1 MAGQMDKAMKLLP
14 STIEQATKG
23 TPICELA
30 KVTGERN
37 IHAFVAFELVS
48 LASML
53 NVDERLNLQPHQ
65 VQIIAEELCN
75 TFRNENLADFHICFR
90 RGAMGHYDEKL
101 LRLDG
106 AVITQWMKKYLEEKY
121 QVIEDKLMRE
131 RDHPYLVRNNRD
143 QTKNQ
148 INADRNLLAAMEV
161 VLNGKDPGVDMSK
174 HLEADEL
181 KEYEENK
188 KKLSSIKPEPN
199 NANNNAYERYKL
211 DNPYRYFDVR
221 GLKILARTQEQAEK
235 IVEEMI
241 KSGEVE
247 EC

>member
-65 VQIIAEELCN
+65 VHIIAEELCN
-75 TFRNENLADFHICFR
+75 TFKNENLADFHICFR
-90 RGAMGHYDEKL
+90 RGAMGNYDEKL

-106 AVITQWMKKYLEEKY
+106 AVITQWMRKYLEEKY
-121 QVIEDKLMRE
+121 QVIEDQLMKE
-131 RDHPYLVRNNRD
+131 KDHPYLVKRSSEAINPERN
-143 QTKNQ
+143 
-148 INADRNLLAAMEV
+148 ILALYKAIV
-161 VLNGKDPGVDMSK
+161 GDKAP
-174 HLEADEL
+174 
-181 KEYEENK
+181 EET
-188 KKLSSIKPEPN
+188 N
-199 NANNNAYERYKL
+199 NANDNAYERYKL
-211 DNPYRYFDVR
+211 ENPYKYFDVR
-221 GLKILARTQEQAEK
+221 GLQILARTKEQAEK
-235 IVEEMI
+235 IIEEMI
-241 KSGEVE
+241 KNGDVE
-247 EC
+247 EVKNNESK